1 MIEAIKKIGELSL
14 EGIKKDFVFNLI
26 KENID
31 QGSEDKGKKY
41 ILVLNFNIENEKI
54 ELDFEE
60 INNEKLKE
68 YLWVGNVYGNNPQD
82 RLTTDKLIYLLSQTI
97 PNLYERLKGKGL
109 KNKLKFILEKF
120 FLSKDFFLDQKNVY
134 LLKLDKIE
142 GSNIKVGEILQN
154 ISPKIKKFKDFVDK
168 VYEKEFYEILKIK
181 DLSKK
186 NISLYTI
193 KIEGKAPFELR
204 EYVNYIEEKLTEE
217 PFEDSSLEGTCYV
230 CSKKTIITPDT
241 KNLPDKYYIT
251 KLITFASGLQKKGFS
266 KNYAICKDCYKALIA
281 GSSYIK
287 NNFSQR
293 LAGSKYYLIPS
304 LIIHSKNYTLEDI
317 ADTSKF
323 RFDSIKTFEDNLKFQ
338 EVVEKN
344 LDDYKKFKDTESYT
358 NISLLFYE
366 KNQASFK
373 IKKLIKDIP
382 LRRLDEINKSQE
394 NTRKIACQ
402 LFGDSPSNWF
412 MSLNQ
417 IYYLLPV
424 RIDKKS
430 KNAVDHKKIL
440 DLYED
445 IFLCR
450 KVNKQF
456 LITEFLELSRVYKFE
471 KYSQFNIGKLNDS
484 DTGMI
489 FAILKTNFLL
499 KMFSLLHILDGGEQM
514 IEGLE
519 ELPIREEIKNY
530 WKEMN
535 FSQQQATLFML
546 GYLIGEVGNKMRT
559 PESSK
564 KPILDKINYQGMNL
578 KRILMLSSEIF
589 EKLDQYKVREY
600 NEVNFAVM
608 KRFMDKNIP
617 CWQISDSENVYW
629 ILSGYAFNTY
639 KIITSSKKEGKND

>member
-230 CSKKTIITPDT
+230 CSKKTFITPDT

-287 NNFSQR
+287 NNFSQK

-445 IFLCR
+445 IFLGR
-450 KVNKQF
+450 RVNKQF

-471 KYSQFNIGKLNDS
+471 KYSQFNIGKPNDS
-484 DTGMI
+484 DIGMI

-608 KRFMDKNIP
+608 KRFMDKNIS

-639 KIITSSKKEGKND
+639 KIITSSKKEGKNE